1 MCRGVLE
8 QLEHNV
14 DTFISL
20 SSPQSGQFG
29 GELNFVTFYKNRG
42 RGYVTK
48 GSILKFLSSCKFI

>member
-29 GELNFVTFYKNRG
+29 GKR
-42 RGYVTK
+42 
-48 GSILKFLSSCKFI
+48 IFIFEP